1 MPSHE
6 QQSNSKKPISQLSLI
21 LNLLKKINLMYGELD
36 VEIGINAKQSIDLVA
51 QSSEIALQGITAK
64 EDESNKSM
72 AGNRQALDAENQ
84 ELVNYRKQLILAQH
98 GIEARVLQLSDIGI
112 FQSNP
117 TSETKR
123 IVDGVLSNSEAIL
136 QWFKIM

>member
-1 MPSHE
+1 M
-6 QQSNSKKPISQLSLI
+6 
-21 LNLLKKINLMYGELD
+21 D

-98 GIEARVLQLSDIGI
+98 GIEARELQLSDIGI